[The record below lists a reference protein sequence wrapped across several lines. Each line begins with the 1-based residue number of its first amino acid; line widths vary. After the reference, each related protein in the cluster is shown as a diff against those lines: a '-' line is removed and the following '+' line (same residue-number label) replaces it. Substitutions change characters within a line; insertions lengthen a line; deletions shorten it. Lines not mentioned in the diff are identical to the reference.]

1 MLRIANEVKNQ
12 AQAQLPEI
20 TVGLVRVDNTVSELR
35 ITAINGRKS
44 ETPLL
49 EIVQSQVTG
58 KLYVNLLQQEQPG
71 DENPF
76 ILLRENTG
84 CIEHFNYVQRAD
96 GTRKSISSH
105 YPKK

>member
-1 MLRIANEVKNQ
+1 MLKITNASC
-12 AQAQLPEI
+12 AQEQLPEI
-20 TVGLVRVDNTVSELR
+20 VVGLVKVDDAISELQ
-35 ITAINGRKS
+35 IVTINGRKS
-44 ETPLL
+44 ATPLL
-49 EIVQSQVTG
+49 EIVQSQATG

-96 GTRKSISSH
+96 GTRKAISSR
-105 YPKK
+105 YPRK